1 MWHAFLA
8 WLASLAADPVALDRE
23 APRAAAAVAAAY
35 ASLATDEAKPT
46 PEPEPGPQPKPG
58 DCCKECGG
66 RGYIVH
72 ADGHR
77 TACPCP
83 STCPCKKTLNRASC
97 PDGKCPIPRASPASG
112 APARPAGGR

>member
-1 MWHAFLA
+1 MWQAFLA

-35 ASLATDEAKPT
+35 ASLATEAKPAPT
-46 PEPEPGPQPKPG
+46 PEPGPQPKPG

-66 RGYIVH
+66 KGYIVH
-72 ADGHR
+72 GDGHR
-77 TACPCP
+77 TACQCP
-83 STCPCKKTLNRASC
+83 PTCPCKATLNKATC
-97 PDGKCPIPRASPASG
+97 PDGTCPTPRASPASG